1 MYFYNE
7 TFIKCI
13 ALVFKTA
20 VNLPANIF
28 QWLAGT
34 GIFYYC
40 SNPVI
45 NRVRQAN
52 CIPNLRSLLVISV
65 TLSVLQYYSH
75 MVILKLAQV
84 LKNLIDI
91 SHVVFDIFI

>member
-13 ALVFKTA
+13 GLVFKIA

-45 NRVRQAN
+45 I
-52 CIPNLRSLLVISV
+52 IPYVNIITFEIIGSRNHWGYILFQ
-65 TLSVLQYYSH
+65 TYHQLST
-75 MVILKLAQV
+75 KTGGA
-84 LKNLIDI
+84 
-91 SHVVFDIFI
+91 